1 MQLETIRFGMRS
13 QTVEL
18 PELEDSNIVSDI
30 FKEVFQ
36 VASYTLKIILLHIII
51 LTIHLIAVDERQT
64 RQERSINNHM

>member
-36 VASYTLKIILLHIII
+36 VAI
-51 LTIHLIAVDERQT
+51 R
-64 RQERSINNHM
+64 